1 MDRKDILR
9 IFEETAYVRTGGSP
23 EELRAAEY
31 IARECKRF
39 GGEAVIE
46 PFPVDMATIEESVFL
61 ADGQEIPC
69 KGYLCAGSS
78 QVEAPLYYL
87 RDTTPQSLSGCR
99 GKIVLVDGYLG
110 YWIYQDILENGAV
123 GFVTY
128 DGNANYEDRDID
140 QRELRSYVS
149 KGNLLPGVNINAKDA
164 ILLVKNRAKMGKN
177 PVEADPDPGGFPQ
190 CDSGFAGRDTGVY
203 RPDRSL

>member
-1 MDRKDILR
+1 MDRQDILR

-46 PFPVDMATIEESVFL
+46 PFPVDMATIEEAVFL

-87 RDTTPQSLSGCR
+87 RDTPPRAFPAAGERLCWWTATWGTGCIR
-99 GKIVLVDGYLG
+99 TFWK
-110 YWIYQDILENGAV
+110 
-123 GFVTY
+123 
-128 DGNANYEDRDID
+128 
-140 QRELRSYVS
+140 
-149 KGNLLPGVNINAKDA
+149 
-164 ILLVKNRAKMGKN
+164 
-177 PVEADPDPGGFPQ
+177 
-190 CDSGFAGRDTGVY
+190 TG
-203 RPDRSL
+203 LWAL